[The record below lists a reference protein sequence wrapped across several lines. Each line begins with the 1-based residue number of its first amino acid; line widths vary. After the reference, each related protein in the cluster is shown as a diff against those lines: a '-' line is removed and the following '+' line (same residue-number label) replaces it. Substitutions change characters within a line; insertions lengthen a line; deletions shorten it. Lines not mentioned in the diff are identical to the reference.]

1 MTRPLLP
8 ADNLLRRS
16 SALFEAGGCFMD
28 QIWTPMKPTIN
39 RRSFVKTGLAA
50 GVAKT
55 RPRLLCD
62 SPAFAETEANSRLTQ
77 GDAAM
82 LRFAAAAEILETD
95 LWEQY
100 NELGGIQDKEE
111 PSGSGNSAFNKKLK
125 VLDGDMD
132 KYVHD

>member
-1 MTRPLLP
+1 
-8 ADNLLRRS
+8 
-16 SALFEAGGCFMD
+16 MD

-50 GVAKT
+50 GVAT
-55 RPRLLCD
+55 ARLRLRGD
-62 SPAFAETEANSRLTQ
+62 RPAFSENEANSRLTQ

-111 PSGSGNSAFNKKLK
+111 PSGSGNSAFTKKLK

-132 KYVHD
+132 QYVHDNTDD